1 MVRESSSFFILQD
14 ARLRLAGGRVAHIPG
29 TADNFVSQGESEEE
43 VKEEAGPGERE
54 HGSCWGV
61 RDHLNTD
68 SASTLD
74 LALSLSCAVRT
85 SRIRVPLC

>member
-1 MVRESSSFFILQD
+1 MVRESSSFFILRD

-29 TADNFVSQGESEEE
+29 IADTFVSQGEREEE
-43 VKEEAGPGERE
+43 VKEAAGPGERE

-68 SASTLD
+68 WIQKSSASTLD
-74 LALSLSCAVRT
+74 PVLSLSCAVHT
-85 SRIRVPLC
+85 S